1 MSVADTPTISLRT
14 RTLVGGPARNSVDA
28 LDAGLHPGVVEVRL
42 HHSLDEFRAVA
53 WPLYRR
59 DAVVNTIE
67 LTLLRRDTCP
77 DDSLLLTVWDGAE
90 PVGTAI
96 QTPPYPLVCNG
107 IPVDAN
113 HLVATHLAGIRPDLS
128 GVRGRHDA
136 ALAFADA
143 WRSVTGRTGTMTT
156 HERLYRL
163 GTLRPPLGVPG
174 AAREAT
180 GADRSVLVDWV
191 ECFFVESLGHQ
202 RDEPAG
208 EAFVDTAGAVGD
220 RFILW
225 VADGVPVSMA
235 MLRGPAADVS
245 RIGPVFTPRDRRG
258 RGYGSAVTAATVES
272 AQHTGVEDVVLF
284 ADLANP
290 TSNGVY
296 QRIGFDAVC
305 DSVRIEF
312 AAPSS
317 D

>member
-1 MSVADTPTISLRT
+1 M
-14 RTLVGGPARNSVDA
+14 LVLILGG
-28 LDAGLHPGVVEVRL
+28 VEARL

-59 DAVVNTIE
+59 DAVANTIE
-67 LTLLRRDTCP
+67 LTLLRRDACP

-90 PVGTAI
+90 PVGGAI

-107 IPVDAN
+107 IPTGAIR
-113 HLVATHLAGIRPDLS
+113 LVATDLAGIRPDLN
-128 GVRGRHDA
+128 GVRGRRDS

-143 WRSVTGRTGTMTT
+143 WRSVTGRTATISTQ
-156 HERLYRL
+156 ERLYRL
-163 GTLRPPLGVPG
+163 GTLRPPVDVPG
-174 AAREAT
+174 APREAT
-180 GADRSVLVDWV
+180 EEDRDLLVDWV
-191 ECFFVESLGHQ
+191 ERFFVETFGHQ
-202 RDEPAG
+202 RDDPAG
-208 EAFVDTAGAVGD
+208 EVFTDTADAVGD
-220 RFILW
+220 KFILW

-235 MLRGPAADVS
+235 MLRAPAADVS
-245 RIGPVFTPRDRRG
+245 RIGPVFTPRDCRG
-258 RGYGSAVTAATVES
+258 RGYGSAVTAAAVES
-272 AQHTGVEDVVLF
+272 AHRSGVEDVVLF

>member
-1 MSVADTPTISLRT
+1 
-14 RTLVGGPARNSVDA
+14 
-28 LDAGLHPGVVEVRL
+28 VVEARL
-42 HHSLDEFRAVA
+42 HHPLEEFRALA

-67 LTLLRRDTCP
+67 LTLLLRDTWP
-77 DDSLLLTVWDGAE
+77 ADSLLLTVWDGAE
-90 PVGTAI
+90 PVGAAI

-107 IPVDAN
+107 IPVDA
-113 HLVATHLAGIRPDLS
+113 HRLVATHLAGIRPGLR
-128 GVRGRHDA
+128 GVRGRLDS
-136 ALAFADA
+136 ALGFAEA
-143 WRSVTGRTGTMTT
+143 WRSVTGGTGIMATN
-156 HERLYRL
+156 ERLYRL
-163 GTLRPPLGVPG
+163 GTLRPPLRVAG

-180 GADRSVLVDWV
+180 GTDRSVLVDWM
-191 ECFFVESLGHQ
+191 ERFFVETLGDQ

-225 VADGVPVSMA
+225 VVDGVPVSMA
-235 MLRGPAADVS
+235 MLRAPAADVS

-258 RGYGSAVTAATVES
+258 RGYGSAVTSAAVES
-272 AQHTGVEDVVLF
+272 AHRTGVQDVVLF